1 MPAER
6 RSIISN
12 YVDIVQ
18 KLTFDGFQNEDVRLL
33 QFRLVLSRVRL
44 VFSELLEVLLR
55 RGDKFTTVDGEATAL
70 RIHKDVHA
78 FRRGGGI
85 RKDRVR
91 LTLVHPAVVRGV
103 VSVMVV
109 ARVRM
114 RRRVNPT
121 LIHRL
126 LLDLLCGSHV
136 IASSRGSAAYPLI
149 LLLQCMLLLLNGL
162 VFVARMLP
170 V

>member
-12 YVDIVQ
+12 YVDIVK

-44 VFSELLEVLLR
+44 IFSELLEVLLR
-55 RGDKFTTVDGEATAL
+55 RGDKFTTIDSETTAL
-70 RIHKDVHA
+70 RIHKDMHA
-78 FRRGGGI
+78 FRRGGSI
-85 RKDRVR
+85 CKDRVCQ
-91 LTLVHPAVVRGV
+91 TLVHPAIVRRA
-103 VSVMVV
+103 VSMMVV

-136 IASSRGSAAYPLI
+136 IASSRSGAA
-149 LLLQCMLLLLNGL
+149 
-162 VFVARMLP
+162 
-170 V
+170 